1 MDEWINTV
9 DQGTAVEVRTAH
21 RAWIAAV
28 ADSRVGSAHDGSRRI
43 HDFPIIWVIRP
54 PGTHSPRNS

>member
-21 RAWIAAV
+21 GAWIAAV
-28 ADSRVGSAHDGSRRI
+28 ADSRVGSAMTAAAASTTSRSS
-43 HDFPIIWVIRP
+43 
-54 PGTHSPRNS
+54 G